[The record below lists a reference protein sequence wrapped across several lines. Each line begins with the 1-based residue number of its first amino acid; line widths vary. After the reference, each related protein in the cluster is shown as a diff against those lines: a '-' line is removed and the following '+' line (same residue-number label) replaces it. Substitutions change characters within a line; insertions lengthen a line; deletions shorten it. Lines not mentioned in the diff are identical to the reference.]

1 LADAAFVGST
11 VSDSD
16 TFSLVIDASS
26 MIGSY
31 TERLTVPGSGLSVRV
46 AVTWAMRRTS
56 EKRLRAAERV
66 KRSRRSR
73 PRGGSSRVSS

>member
-1 LADAAFVGST
+1 TDAAFVGST

-31 TERLTVPGSGLSVRV
+31 TERFTVPHSATVPASAHHVGARSDWRSGFD
-46 AVTWAMRRTS
+46 
-56 EKRLRAAERV
+56 
-66 KRSRRSR
+66 
-73 PRGGSSRVSS
+73 